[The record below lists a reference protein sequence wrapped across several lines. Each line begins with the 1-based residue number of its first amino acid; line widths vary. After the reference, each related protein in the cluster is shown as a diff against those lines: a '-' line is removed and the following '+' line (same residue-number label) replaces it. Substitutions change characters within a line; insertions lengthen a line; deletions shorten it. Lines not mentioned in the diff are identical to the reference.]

1 MTTEFQIYQFYHM
14 KYTECSSFQLKNP
27 FAIDASLP
35 QIIEALQFA
44 SREFEYQDRELIA
57 LHLSCPHEM

>member
-1 MTTEFQIYQFYHM
+1 MTTEFQIYRFYHM
-14 KYTECSSFQLKNP
+14 KCTKYSSFQLRNLS
-27 FAIDASLP
+27 AIDASLA

-57 LHLSCPHEM
+57 LHLSYPHEM

>member
-14 KYTECSSFQLKNP
+14 KYTEYSSFQLKNP
-27 FAIDASLP
+27 FAIDASLA

-57 LHLSCPHEM
+57 SHLSYPHAM